1 MIEKQYRRRE
11 PKIPVLWWSGSELS
25 ARMIV
30 EECVHEFGSR
40 YAPTYLEGR
49 DAICFSDFSRTATYA
64 FPGDYVVMD
73 PRHGPRALTKD
84 DLLDEFEEAED
95 E

>member
-11 PKIPVLWWSGSELS
+11 PKIRFLWWSGSELS

-40 YAPTYLEGR
+40 YAPTYLEERG
-49 DAICFSDFSRTATYA
+49 AIGFSDFSRTATYA

-73 PRHGPRALTKD
+73 PIHGPRALTED
-84 DLLDEFEEAED
+84 DLFEEFEEVED